1 MFHLWVLAID
11 LAVADPLVILNGPES
26 KTKEVRGKA
35 GDNAEFLTWAELRE
49 FPLAFGSVE
58 ESKSCLG
65 VPIPLK
71 DLKTSLKSAESAVAY
86 LETKN
91 AIGHVRQ
98 IQSSLVCVSEPVPTK
113 LLARSSYI
121 AGVAYNYDEN
131 LKLAKANWQQA
142 LMYDPSM
149 VWDESIEPSGKPT
162 FEEVKR
168 NLESQAT
175 TRMIFMPKSASLT
188 VDGQPLKSG
197 DDIIA
202 GEHFIQHN
210 ALGNQGHLIQT
221 DMGTEVYVV
230 SFADFSDD
238 LGAVMADSTTS
249 NELLKAMLMVQNK
262 RDIRV
267 VTATDYWYLP
277 MGTTKWKSQALK
289 YVPKSPKPSKVAQT
303 VIENKVEPQPVVETA
318 TANVQRD
325 HSKALKLVGASTMAL
340 GATSLIVANGYRN
353 TFNEFERG
361 VSKTDFNETFER
373 QRMFWFAGTGL
384 TVVGGGLMI
393 GGTF

>member
-175 TRMIFMPKSASLT
+175 TRMIFMPNSAQIT
-188 VDGQPLKSG
+188 IDGKQPKSG
-197 DDIIA
+197 ETIIA
-202 GEHFIQHN
+202 GEHLIQHDS
-210 ALGNQGHLIQT
+210 LGHQGHLIET
-221 DMGTEVYVV
+221 EMGTEAYVV
-230 SFADFSDD
+230 SFADFPSD
-238 LGAVMADSTTS
+238 LGLVMAESVS
-249 NELLKAMLMVQNK
+249 RNEMLRALLMVQDID
-262 RDIRV
+262 DIRV

-277 MGTTKWKSQALK
+277 MGTTKWKSQELK
-289 YVPKSPKPSKVAQT
+289 YVPKALTPSRTAAKVIDEKTKVDTPSVTTKPSSSGINKTLFYGGAGT
-303 VIENKVEPQPVVETA
+303 V
-318 TANVQRD
+318 
-325 HSKALKLVGASTMAL
+325 AL
-340 GATSLIVANGYRN
+340 GAASLIVANGYRN

-373 QRMFWFAGTGL
+373 QRVFWFAGTGL

>member
-26 KTKEVRGKA
+26 KTKEVRGKT

-65 VPIPLK
+65 VLIPLK

-175 TRMIFMPKSASLT
+175 TRMIFMPNSARIT
-188 VDGQPLKSG
+188 IDGKQPKSG
-197 DDIIA
+197 ETIIA
-202 GEHFIQHN
+202 GEHLIQHDS
-210 ALGNQGHLIQT
+210 LGHQGHLIET
-221 DMGTEVYVV
+221 EMGTEAYVV
-230 SFADFSDD
+230 SFADFPSD
-238 LGAVMADSTTS
+238 LGLVMAESVS
-249 NELLKAMLMVQNK
+249 RNEMLRALLMVQDID
-262 RDIRV
+262 DIRV

-277 MGTTKWKSQALK
+277 MGTTKWKSQELK
-289 YVPKSPKPSKVAQT
+289 YVPKALTPSRTAAKVIDEKTKVDTPSVTTKPSSSGINKTLFYGGAGT
-303 VIENKVEPQPVVETA
+303 V
-318 TANVQRD
+318 
-325 HSKALKLVGASTMAL
+325 AL
-340 GATSLIVANGYRN
+340 GAASLIVANGYRN
-353 TFNEFERG
+353 TFNEFEKG
-361 VSKTDFNETFER
+361 VSEVDFNETFER
-373 QRMFWFAGTGL
+373 QRLFWFAGTGL